1 MYNNHKNYITMAFTL
16 LIFTLFIFGHQ
27 FVCAE
32 EMEETKKP
40 EEITMSKG
48 DNDSRP
54 TGSPS
59 CKSSNPICVSAS
71 SEKLYKGD
79 YLCGFAAIG
88 DNCTATITYGS
99 NVLNITVGDPSKNE
113 SEIKVEEFNITLEVE
128 KYFFDT
134 SNTEVCVSDNPSCV
148 STYPST
154 ASSSIG
160 TYSCKFQAIAPNCSA
175 NVTIGMGNG
184 TKIYHV
190 TTEDKNYWWNEV
202 GDDES
207 NNSSNNNGS
216 LTCNYVL
223 GEDYDDPQYIA
234 YYVVRL
240 LTFVKFSGPIL
251 VIIMTII
258 DLIKVLANG
267 KNDELTKLGVK
278 TLKRLMYAIMLFII
292 PTLLDWVF
300 KLVGIYGVCGI
311 S

>member
-1 MYNNHKNYITMAFTL
+1 MYNKYQNYIILAFTF

-27 FVCAE
+27 FVYA
-32 EMEETKKP
+32 

-54 TGSPS
+54 TESSS

-79 YLCGFAAIG
+79 YLCSFAAIG

-113 SEIKVEEFNITLEVE
+113 SEIKVEEFDITLEVE

-134 SNTEVCVSDNPSCV
+134 SNTDVCVSDNPSCV

-154 ASSSIG
+154 ASSSAG

-223 GEDYDDPQYIA
+223 GEDYNDPQYIA